1 MPLLSL
7 ARVVLPSG
15 VGRLKQVPIGRVIE
29 NSTTG
34 ERIVVRSAGQTG
46 DAMLE
51 FDLFLPPGRGG
62 PASHAHPEQRER
74 FTVLSGC
81 LRLRIGRST
90 VDASAGTAV
99 EVPPG
104 TAHRFC
110 NPGPDIAH
118 VLVEI
123 RPALLFEDLLAETAQ
138 IERMGLGPVARL
150 SALAEV
156 LLSHLREVSVPRV
169 PRRFVRLGLTVAAAV
184 GRRGRIAVSNA
195 PAATPQR
202 PDHAP
207 EAHRAAE

>member
-1 MPLLSL
+1 M
-7 ARVVLPSG
+7 
-15 VGRLKQVPIGRVIE
+15 PIGRVIE
-29 NSTTG
+29 NLTTG
-34 ERIVVRSAGQTG
+34 ERIVVRPAGRAG
-46 DAMLE
+46 DAILE

-90 VDASAGTAV
+90 VDASAGMVV

-118 VLVEI
+118 VLVEV
-123 RPALLFEDLLAETAQ
+123 RPALHFEELLAEAAQ
-138 IERMGLGPVARL
+138 IERRGLGPVARL

-156 LLSHLREVSVPRV
+156 LLSHSREVSVPRV
-169 PRRFVRLGLTVAAAV
+169 PRRFVRLGLTVAAAL
-184 GRRGRIAVSNA
+184 GRRGRNAVPNP
-195 PAATPQR
+195 PAITAQR
-202 PDHAP
+202 PDQAS
-207 EAHRAAE
+207 EAHRAVD